1 MKAIQR
7 NSLFSDREEFKPET
21 ITGKGSGEQL
31 LTLHRKNCRLY
42 YLYLPPGADEMVYV
56 ENFFETHWLEKAR
69 FGRKNVPWAS
79 VEFVREG
86 SLLAESPDLPHPLRI
101 PAGSLLWIPPIRET
115 LLRTGPEGFC
125 RKVSLTLGGALL
137 ADWQKKCAFLNHRV
151 LPQIDRK
158 RFELLLEDFRQ
169 LSELH
174 SEEALRANGVTSWK
188 LLQFLRNPRPI
199 REIPE
204 SFQKVLEKLRQN
216 LDRPI
221 PLKLLADEVRCTP
234 IHLVRAFRNYFGETP
249 HRMRRNLRMRL
260 AADLLLN
267 NPDLSIKEI
276 AAQVGYDNALTFS
289 TEFKRD
295 HGESPRHF
303 RNSRNWEVPGGKKD
317 SSENVSR

>member
-1 MKAIQR
+1 MR
-7 NSLFSDREEFKPET
+7 W
-21 ITGKGSGEQL
+21 
-31 LTLHRKNCRLY
+31 C
-42 YLYLPPGADEMVYV
+42 VYV
-56 ENFFETHWLEKAR
+56 ENFFEAHWLEKAR

-125 RKVSLTLGGALL
+125 RKVSLTLCGALL

-276 AAQVGYDNALTFS
+276 AAPGRIRQCADLFRGIQTGSRRISPSLPKQP
-289 TEFKRD
+289 ELGGPGREKGLL
-295 HGESPRHF
+295 GEC
-303 RNSRNWEVPGGKKD
+303 VPLMIRSND
-317 SSENVSR
+317 SNTKF